1 MTRNYYAKL
10 WPHGLAITEKLVN
23 LANGRCKVMSE
34 NVVEISTFGTASQRD
49 QWVAEYQAPD
59 YCPQAFAEAISSRD
73 LDLRRI
79 QRHELKWENS

>member
-1 MTRNYYAKL
+1 MKRNYYAKL

-34 NVVEISTFGTASQRD
+34 NVVEILNFETASQRD
-49 QWVAEYQAPD
+49 QWVAEYQSPN
-59 YCPQAFAEAISSRD
+59 YCPQAFAEAVSSRD

-79 QRHELKWENS
+79 QRYELKLKNS